1 MKINRKTLYI
11 AALGYLWMGG
21 TETILAQDA
30 TADSV
35 KTGFFNAMDYVRQKR
50 YIPAGR
56 AIDPKARGWNSSL
69 SIFAGA
75 GKLGGGA
82 AGPYSKEFG
91 IAFTKDVTSFNSYRL
106 AVEGAVNE
114 QIGRGGV
121 EIAHM
126 FRILDYL
133 RGYKD
138 DLRWDLETVVGIG
151 IYGTK
156 NKVSKE
162 RFVAGGI
169 HGGLHVNYHLHN
181 HLDLFLEPRVNLFTD
196 GINGLES
203 QKRYDIGAQAM
214 AGLTYRFTGLN
225 KTSGPSANS
234 GALDNL
240 STKFMRVF
248 REIIL
253 PEYER
258 HR

>member
-56 AIDPKARGWNSSL
+56 VIDPKARGWNSSL
-69 SIFAGA
+69 SIYAGA

-203 QKRYDIGAQAM
+203 QKR
-214 AGLTYRFTGLN
+214 
-225 KTSGPSANS
+225 
-234 GALDNL
+234 
-240 STKFMRVF
+240 
-248 REIIL
+248 
-253 PEYER
+253 
-258 HR
+258 

>member
-1 MKINRKTLYI
+1 M
-11 AALGYLWMGG
+11 
-21 TETILAQDA
+21 
-30 TADSV
+30 
-35 KTGFFNAMDYVRQKR
+35 
-50 YIPAGR
+50 
-56 AIDPKARGWNSSL
+56 
-69 SIFAGA
+69 
-75 GKLGGGA
+75 
-82 AGPYSKEFG
+82 
-91 IAFTKDVTSFNSYRL
+91 
-106 AVEGAVNE
+106 
-114 QIGRGGV
+114 
-121 EIAHM
+121 
-126 FRILDYL
+126 
-133 RGYKD
+133 
-138 DLRWDLETVVGIG
+138 
-151 IYGTK
+151 
-156 NKVSKE
+156 
-162 RFVAGGI
+162 
-169 HGGLHVNYHLHN
+169 NYHLHN